1 MADRAPL
8 GFIGTGVMGEP
19 MARNL
24 AQKCGRPVLAWDPDP
39 APLERLAA
47 AGVGIA
53 ADADAVA
60 RAAEVVFLSLPGGPE
75 VEQVAAA
82 ILPAMTAGQ
91 TLVDTST
98 APVALARDL
107 AVRARDRGIGFAD
120 APVARTRAAAEAG
133 TLAVTVGS
141 DAATFA
147 AIEPHLR
154 CFAEAVTHCG
164 DAGAGQAAKILN
176 NMVLFQTVRALA
188 EALLIARGNG
198 FDADVLFR
206 ALSQGSADSFALR
219 NHGMKALLPGE
230 FPQRAFSARYALKD
244 LSYALE
250 MARDAGLD
258 AKGARLAGGSLQA
271 AIDAG
276 HGDDYWP
283 VIVGNL

>member
-107 AVRARDRGIGFAD
+107 AVRARARGIGFAD

-147 AIEPHLR
+147 AMR
-154 CFAEAVTHCG
+154 GFAPSSRRRAQSSSPSGVRTPYF
-164 DAGAGQAAKILN
+164 AGPIWKTTGP
-176 NMVLFQTVRALA
+176 VP
-188 EALLIARGNG
+188 AR
-198 FDADVLFR
+198 
-206 ALSQGSADSFALR
+206 
-219 NHGMKALLPGE
+219 
-230 FPQRAFSARYALKD
+230 
-244 LSYALE
+244 
-250 MARDAGLD
+250 
-258 AKGARLAGGSLQA
+258 
-271 AIDAG
+271 
-276 HGDDYWP
+276 
-283 VIVGNL
+283 